1 MEYLVTETILRYH
14 KFIVD
19 DDVDMDKVLDP
30 ATRAK
35 EDSGYEAI
43 CKVLEDCYIDYESQK
58 DYCGSKIDELNVE
71 IL

>member
-19 DDVDMDKVLDP
+19 DDVDIDKVLDL
-30 ATRAK
+30 ATKAK
-35 EDSGYEAI
+35 EDSGYDAI
-43 CKVLEDCYIDYESQK
+43 CKVLEDCYIDYESQE
-58 DYCGSKIDELNVE
+58 DYCGSKIDELSVE